1 MKKIL
6 FFLAIIVCL
15 FIINGLVRSIYDLWS
30 KQDLVVKA
38 KNDLEREKKT
48 NLELKNQLSYVS
60 GNQFIESEARNKLLM
75 LKPGES
81 GVIVP
86 PDLIEKKAPKK
97 TPERPNWQ
105 KWLNLFMGK

>member
-6 FFLAIIVCL
+6 FFVAIIVCL

-30 KQDLVVKA
+30 KQDLVISA
-38 KNDLEREKKT
+38 KNELEREQKE
-48 NLELKNQLSYVS
+48 NQRLKQQLVLVGS
-60 GNQFIESEARNKLLM
+60 QAFIESEARNKLLM

-97 TPERPNWQ
+97 TPESPNWQ
-105 KWLNLFMGK
+105 KWINLFF